1 MKSTLAQAA
10 AFLSSLASA
19 AIIPSSSPTSN
30 SSAKDITTVAGTTG
44 SDYVSINFSAPCQ
57 GCFTGTDDGVELS
70 LEIDSADEECTSNP
84 PRLNGL
90 PLTTN
95 NGNGNQ
101 VTKGQLIFKSK
112 PSNGVGEKEVHAF
125 WESIC
130 LKGEASIL
138 SVRFDDLNGDIG
150 VTGASGF
157 TTSFKQ
163 KGQPTV
169 LRLQDRPVEN
179 LSDDSHICDMWLNPD
194 ESSKLSITAAPQSV
208 AVIDNTL
215 ELQYAK
221 LDDLKAQLADLH
233 EELLMTES
241 TIMSLVKEE
250 FRSCTSLK
258 CIWDTAKSKA
268 PGICKLITAH
278 FSHHPSRVSGCTEG
292 DAQSPCRTQAQD
304 LSPMQKKPPQTAEVP
319 ENVETKPEISS
330 SSAASSPT
338 PSPPIDES
346 EDLESLDSKGLSES
360 SPNDDGDT
368 PWVQSTGTSG
378 IATFQIDT
386 SRIQAS
392 LRRHLTLAVVS
403 LILLALIGGLTFRVV
418 RFLRD
423 PRRRA
428 ELAARREERYT
439 KRLYRKAACQHAW
452 RKWWRQF
459 KLQATGDYEE
469 KREMILEQ
477 EGISQDT
484 LQRQILTL
492 SDATDLVRNLIAAEE
507 GRVQA
512 EHRALPAR
520 YQSNPQSPYTSPLYD
535 AVIGSSQMSETL
547 PPYPPPPPGYEEQL
561 EGEVTVV
568 HGFSSSASTTD
579 DATES
584 SIVDCSPRLSFET
597 GRSTILT
604 RDARD

>member
-1 MKSTLAQAA
+1 M
-10 AFLSSLASA
+10 
-19 AIIPSSSPTSN
+19 TSN
-30 SSAKDITTVAGTTG
+30 NGDQ
-44 SDYVSINFSAPCQ
+44 D
-57 GCFTGTDDGVELS
+57 
-70 LEIDSADEECTSNP
+70 TS
-84 PRLNGL
+84 
-90 PLTTN
+90 
-95 NGNGNQ
+95 
-101 VTKGQLIFKSK
+101 GQLIFKSK

-125 WESIC
+125 WESTC

-138 SVRFDDLNGDIG
+138 SVRFDDLNGDTR
-150 VTGASGF
+150 VTGPSGF

-163 KGQPTV
+163 KGRPTV

-179 LSDDSHICDMWLNPD
+179 LDGEAQICDMWLSPD
-194 ESSKLSITAAPQSV
+194 DASKLSIATASPSV
-208 AVIDNTL
+208 PNIDDTL
-215 ELQYAK
+215 DLQYAK
-221 LDDLKAQLADLH
+221 LDDLKSQLADLH
-233 EELLMTES
+233 EELRLTEA

-250 FRSCTSLK
+250 FRACTNLK

-268 PGICKLITAH
+268 PAICKLITAH

-304 LSPMQKKPPQTAEVP
+304 LSPVQKMPPQTAEFL
-319 ENVETKPEISS
+319 ETVEVEAEVTSIP
-330 SSAASSPT
+330 AGSSPT
-338 PSPPIDES
+338 PSPRHHETEDSVSS
-346 EDLESLDSKGLSES
+346 ELQGLSDS
-360 SPNDDGDT
+360 SSGDDEDA

-378 IATFQIDT
+378 IATFQVDT
-386 SRIQAS
+386 SRIQTS
-392 LRRHLTLAVVS
+392 LRRHLALAVAS
-403 LILLALIGGLTFRVV
+403 LILLALVGGLIYRVV
-418 RFLRD
+418 RFLRN

-520 YQSNPQSPYTSPLYD
+520 YQSTPQSPYSSPSYD
-535 AVIGSSQMSETL
+535 AVVGSSRLSESL

-561 EGEVTVV
+561 EGEVTVI
-568 HGFSSSASTTD
+568 HGFSYPASTAD